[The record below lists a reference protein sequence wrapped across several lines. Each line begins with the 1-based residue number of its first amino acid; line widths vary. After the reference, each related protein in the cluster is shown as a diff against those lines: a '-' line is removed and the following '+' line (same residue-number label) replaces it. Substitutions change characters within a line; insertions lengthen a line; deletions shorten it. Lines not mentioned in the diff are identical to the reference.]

1 VGDTTERHLVD
12 HCLIEGTLSAIT
24 DFFASI
30 LSATTASD
38 LQVANCV
45 MAQTPCRPSRRS
57 VEWAFTGILPP
68 RSIGYVD
75 ASDSACAVMADFAD
89 LKSPWTRG
97 YSREVAELADAAARE
112 MGWFPT
118 RQNG

>member
-1 VGDTTERHLVD
+1 MG
-12 HCLIEGTLSAIT
+12 
-24 DFFASI
+24 
-30 LSATTASD
+30 
-38 LQVANCV
+38 
-45 MAQTPCRPSRRS
+45 QTPCRPSRRS

-89 LKSPWTRG
+89 LKSPWT
-97 YSREVAELADAAARE
+97 VAELADAAARE